1 MSRDSNGCAR
11 DRPDP
16 ATCELLLTDPTVDV
30 APRGRTTAAPAPDPG
45 RHPGVVGALE
55 IAAGVAV
62 LAGAALQSATGFG
75 FALASAP
82 LLFAAADRRGR
93 SAADLL
99 GLLVNLMTLGT
110 EGRRPQ
116 PRVRDSVSDHGVG
129 GPGRR
134 GRAARAARA
143 RLDHAAGRGHARR
156 VRDARGAGARPAAAR
171 PGGGARRRGW
181 AAPATGFASGALTTS
196 TNTAGP
202 PVVLYMLARGA
213 TPVQTRD
220 RLTTTFSAT
229 RSRDGGAGAE
239 PHRRCVPPADALAAL
254 VPAMVTGH
262 LRGRRVF
269 ARIADDRYE
278 PVLTAVLVAT
288 ALAGL
293 ATAVL

>member
-1 MSRDSNGCAR
+1 
-11 DRPDP
+11 
-16 ATCELLLTDPTVDV
+16 
-30 APRGRTTAAPAPDPG
+30 
-45 RHPGVVGALE
+45 VVGALE

-75 FALASAP
+75 FALVSAP
-82 LLFAAADRRGR
+82 LLFAAADPERAVG
-93 SAADLL
+93 LLIVL

-116 PRVRDSVSDHGVG
+116 PLVRDSVKILAWAVPGV
-129 GPGRR
+129 
-134 GRAARAARA
+134 
-143 RLDHAAGRGHARR
+143 AAGLLALRSLDSTALQVGVTLGVFATLA
-156 VRDARGAGARPAAAR
+156 VRAL
-171 PGGGARRRGW
+171 ARRRRREAGAGEGEPPWW

-220 RLTTTFSAT
+220 TLTATFVGFSALGMAALALSGT
-229 RSRDGGAGAE
+229 EGAI
-239 PHRRCVPPADALAAL
+239 PHADALAAL
-254 VPAMVTGH
+254 VPAVVVGH
-262 LRGRRVF
+262 LAGRPVF
-269 ARIADDRYE
+269 ARIADHHYE

-293 ATAVL
+293 ATALL